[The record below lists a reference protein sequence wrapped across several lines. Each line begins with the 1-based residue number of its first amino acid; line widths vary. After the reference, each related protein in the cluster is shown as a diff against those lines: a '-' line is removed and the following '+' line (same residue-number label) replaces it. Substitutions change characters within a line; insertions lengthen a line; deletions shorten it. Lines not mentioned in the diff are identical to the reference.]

1 MNKFLVLLIA
11 TCFALPAWSQSELQL
26 AEQYYEKEEY
36 EKALTY
42 LEDIQQYGARRVY
55 TLTLNCYLELEEYR
69 KAEKHIRDFISN
81 SRGQQFDYYADL
93 IYLFKKTDQE
103 KEEKK
108 LMDDILEK
116 VQRNPGLAYGF
127 GKSFQEQG
135 YPEEALQVYKE
146 AEKRSQSV
154 NFDYQKALLYGEL
167 GDIQKMYTTYV
178 DMVARRPDYL
188 PTVKQLLGRA
198 IMEDE
203 SVENSQFLTQ
213 MLIRRIQEGA
223 PESLNELLVFVF
235 IKDKNLRGA
244 FTQLKALDKRNPGN
258 KGQLFNLGRVAMNN
272 EEYLLARRIFSYI
285 IDAGKEFPFYE
296 AALQQDL
303 KAEKL
308 RLLSGGDATA
318 EQWEKLAGEYYK
330 VQKKMA
336 GQPELADLVMELAE
350 ITAFQLNDAD
360 TAIGMLGRLI
370 ETGFIG
376 PEDQARAKIML
387 GDVLLYDGQRWDA
400 IIYYTQAE
408 KAFEQ
413 SPIGQEAKF
422 KRAKAAY
429 YVGDFQWAQGIFN
442 ALKAS
447 TSKLIANDALYYS
460 ILITDN
466 IALDTN
472 TEAMAMFAKADLL
485 AYRQLADSALQ
496 VLNMMDIAFPDHKIQ
511 DEVLLLKARILID
524 KARFEEA
531 AESLKDLLTYHGQDI
546 LADDALYEL
555 AQLYENHLGKP
566 QDAQEMYQR
575 IFTEHPDSFFASDAR
590 KRFRILRGDVV
601 N

>member
-1 MNKFLVLLIA
+1 MRYFLILVFVGFFSAPLLA
-11 TCFALPAWSQSELQL
+11 QSELQL
-26 AEQYYEKEEY
+26 AEQYYQKEEY
-36 EKALTY
+36 EKALSY
-42 LEDIQQYGARRVY
+42 LEGIRNYDMRRVY
-55 TLTLNCYLELEEYR
+55 VLTLNCYLELEEYR
-69 KAEKHIRDFISN
+69 KAERHIKDYIKN
-81 SRGQQFDYYADL
+81 SRSQQFDYYADL
-93 IYLFKKTDQE
+93 AYLFEKTGQD
-103 KEEKK
+103 KEAEK
-108 LMDDILEK
+108 LMEEILEK
-116 VQRNPGLAYGF
+116 VNRNPGLAYGF
-127 GKSFQEQG
+127 GKAFQEQG
-135 YPEEALQVYKE
+135 YPQNALRVYQE
-146 AEKRSQSV
+146 AESRSKSV

-167 GDIQKMYTTYV
+167 GDIRKMYETYV
-178 DMVARRPDYL
+178 EMVAGRPDYL

-198 IMEDE
+198 IMEDDD
-203 SVENSQFLTQ
+203 SENSEYLTQ
-213 MLIRRIQEGA
+213 LLIRKIQQGG

-235 IKDKNLRGA
+235 IKEKNLSGA

-258 KGQLFNLGRVAMNN
+258 KAELFNLGKVAMNN
-272 EEYLLARRIFSYI
+272 QDYLLARRIFAYI
-285 IDAGKEFPFYE
+285 IDAGSEFPFYE
-296 AALQQDL
+296 AALKQDL

-308 RLLSGGDATA
+308 RLLANSASE
-318 EQWEKLAGEYYK
+318 EQWEKLADEYYK
-330 VQKKMA
+330 VQKKLE
-336 GQPELADLVMELAE
+336 GQPELADLTMELAE
-350 ITAFQLNDAD
+350 ITAFQLNDPD
-360 TAIGMLGRLI
+360 TAIGMLSQLI
-370 ETGFIG
+370 ETGYIG

-511 DEVLLLKARILID
+511 DEVLLLKARIQ
-524 KARFEEA
+524 KGQGHYEEA
-531 AESLKDLLTYHGQDI
+531 ATSLQDLLTYYGDDI

-555 AQLYENHLGKP
+555 AQLYENQLGKP
-566 QDAQEMYQR
+566 QEAQEMYQR
-575 IFTEHPDSFFASDAR
+575 IFTEHPDSFYASDAR
-590 KRFRILRGDVV
+590 KRFRLLRGDVV